1 MQFCVSFAGPVNYP
15 LVGSIPALRAKTPL
29 HETVFQLSKEYGP
42 IMGLFLGP
50 SAKCVAINGYDA
62 VKHVLSRD
70 DLAFRPDGILMRA
83 RAYNKRLGQF
93 LPYILDFEFLITNL
107 SLIFRSFVQ

>member
-1 MQFCVSFAGPVNYP
+1 
-15 LVGSIPALRAKTPL
+15 
-29 HETVFQLSKEYGP
+29 
-42 IMGLFLGP
+42 MGLFLGP
-50 SAKCVAINGYDA
+50 SAKCVAVNGYDA

-93 LPYILDFEFLITNL
+93 LFFLYT
-107 SLIFRSFVQ
+107 